1 MCHWKDVDDSR
12 GDILIGFARRLVG
25 SAGWKF
31 AGGDDEHLRNM
42 TDIEW
47 RQRMDQRRVC
57 LELDRLNGV
66 V

>member
-1 MCHWKDVDDSR
+1 MDDSR
-12 GDILIGFARRLVG
+12 GDILIGFAGRLVG

-31 AGGDDEHLRNM
+31 TCGDDEHLRNM

-66 V
+66 A